1 MKVLLYIMLMV
12 LCILPVSLPVFANEV
27 QKSSKPIL
35 IVTTDI
41 GGGDVDDQQS
51 LIRLLVY
58 ANEFDL
64 KGIIPGS
71 SMIDEGTTGEAV
83 VYECLDAYEKV
94 YPNLIKHDPSFPTR
108 AYLDSIVKV
117 GNPRYG
123 TNFVGDGHDTDGSRQ
138 IIEVVDK
145 VLAENDP
152 RYVNISVWGGTTDIA
167 QALWVVSNTRP
178 ADEAEK
184 FFAKLRL
191 NVIADQDNTALWILK
206 NYPQVFYIKDKNE
219 SNGQNSVFR
228 GMYIDGDESLT
239 SRSWVNTY
247 VKQNH
252 GPLGAL
258 YPTSAWTGV
267 NPNSCLKEGDTPS
280 WFYFLDNGLH
290 VPEHPEYGGWGGRF
304 KDNGAYYQDAEDTYG
319 GKTNSR
325 VTVARWRGDYQN
337 DFAARMDWCV
347 KDFKEA
353 NHAPIAKLNHADRLT
368 VQSGSAV
375 KLDASL
381 STDPDGDELT
391 YQWWQYKEAGTYS
404 GTVTILDAKSA
415 EAYFQAPMVTEP
427 RDIHLILEV
436 CDNGSPVLKS
446 YRRVIVTV
454 QPEIS
459 SVNGFDVTLKS
470 DLNFAAGQTKTVT
483 YTVGNCSGKK
493 EEVLLSVAQYDQE
506 ERLINVKTC
515 KKAIDINGTAD
526 ISVDMLPAAEARMI
540 KSFIFKADTMAPL
553 AKCYTVQMY
562 NERVPA
568 NGLVGYWQLNEGAGT
583 TVTDHSAYKKTSP
596 ITGAVWKPEGYE
608 GGSLYFG
615 GNAYIL
621 VGNDPQY
628 QMTGAMSLSAWVYV
642 SELSSGRIV
651 SKQGALGNRG
661 WSLNIESTGK
671 VSFQIAKDAR
681 TLYLVDSAGD
691 LPLNRWVNLTGVYIP
706 GVSTAVYIDGKLD
719 AIRTDNTPAAQYNS
733 GLSVAI
739 GARPNKE
746 TYFKGMVD
754 EICIYNRALTAEE
767 IGVLAK

>member
-1 MKVLLYIMLMV
+1 M
-12 LCILPVSLPVFANEV
+12 
-27 QKSSKPIL
+27 
-35 IVTTDI
+35 
-41 GGGDVDDQQS
+41 
-51 LIRLLVY
+51 
-58 ANEFDL
+58 
-64 KGIIPGS
+64 
-71 SMIDEGTTGEAV
+71 
-83 VYECLDAYEKV
+83 
-94 YPNLIKHDPSFPTR
+94 
-108 AYLDSIVKV
+108 
-117 GNPRYG
+117 
-123 TNFVGDGHDTDGSRQ
+123 
-138 IIEVVDK
+138 
-145 VLAENDP
+145 
-152 RYVNISVWGGTTDIA
+152 
-167 QALWVVSNTRP
+167 
-178 ADEAEK
+178 
-184 FFAKLRL
+184 
-191 NVIADQDNTALWILK
+191 
-206 NYPQVFYIKDKNE
+206 
-219 SNGQNSVFR
+219 
-228 GMYIDGDESLT
+228 
-239 SRSWVNTY
+239 
-247 VKQNH
+247 
-252 GPLGAL
+252 
-258 YPTSAWTGV
+258 
-267 NPNSCLKEGDTPS
+267 
-280 WFYFLDNGLH
+280 
-290 VPEHPEYGGWGGRF
+290 
-304 KDNGAYYQDAEDTYG
+304 
-319 GKTNSR
+319 
-325 VTVARWRGDYQN
+325 
-337 DFAARMDWCV
+337 
-347 KDFKEA
+347 
-353 NHAPIAKLNHADRLT
+353 
-368 VQSGSAV
+368 
-375 KLDASL
+375 
-381 STDPDGDELT
+381 
-391 YQWWQYKEAGTYS
+391 
-404 GTVTILDAKSA
+404 
-415 EAYFQAPMVTEP
+415 
-427 RDIHLILEV
+427 
-436 CDNGSPVLKS
+436 
-446 YRRVIVTV
+446 
-454 QPEIS
+454 
-459 SVNGFDVTLKS
+459 TLKS
-470 DLNFAAGQTKTVT
+470 DLNFAAGRTKTVT

-553 AKCYTVQMY
+553 TKCYTVQMY

-583 TVTDHSAYKKTSP
+583 TVTDHSAYKKTSS

-733 GLSVAI
+733 ALSVAI

-746 TYFKGMVD
+746 TYFKGMAD